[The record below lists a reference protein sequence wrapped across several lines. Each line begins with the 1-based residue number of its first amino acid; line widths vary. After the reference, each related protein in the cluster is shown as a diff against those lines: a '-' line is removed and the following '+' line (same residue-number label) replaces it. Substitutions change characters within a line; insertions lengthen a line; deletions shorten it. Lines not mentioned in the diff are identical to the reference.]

1 LSSSRHP
8 ARRPPHSP
16 DINRTSGLIAD
27 ASYRGEVSS
36 DAVTEIA
43 LSQLFDAYDAN
54 YRAVVQS
61 SIDFS
66 GLPHDFFMQA
76 KADLLGR
83 VMRERFG
90 VAHAGRLLDVGCG
103 IGTLHPYL
111 SELFDEISGTDVSA
125 PCIAEA
131 AQRCPMNSYAVAEP
145 GAPFAGGGY
154 DMTLAVCTLHHVPP
168 KDWQSFVVD
177 MARVTRP
184 GGLVCVIEHN
194 PLNPLTRLAVNRCP
208 FDEDAVLLRSGR
220 SEALLRAAGGKN
232 VRTSFF
238 LLLPTKMRLARRLET
253 LLGALPLGAQYL
265 TVAEV

>member
-27 ASYRGEVSS
+27 ASYRGKVSS

-90 VAHAGRLLDVGCG
+90 VA
-103 IGTLHPYL
+103 
-111 SELFDEISGTDVSA
+111 DVSA

>member
-1 LSSSRHP
+1 MTP
-8 ARRPPHSP
+8 
-16 DINRTSGLIAD
+16 IIA
-27 ASYRGEVSS
+27 
-36 DAVTEIA
+36 
-43 LSQLFDAYDAN
+43 
-54 YRAVVQS
+54 AVVQS

-83 VMRERFG
+83 VLRRRFG

-103 IGTLHPYL
+103 VGTLHPYL
-111 SELFDEISGTDVSA
+111 AGLFDEISGVDISA

-131 AQRCPMNSYAVAEP
+131 AQRCPKNSYAVAAP

-154 DMTLAVCTLHHVPP
+154 DVTLAVCTLHHVPP
-168 KDWQSFVVD
+168 KDWQAFVAD

-208 FDEDAVLLRSGR
+208 FDDDAVLLRSGR
-220 SEALLRAAGGKN
+220 SEALLRAAGAKN
-232 VRTSFF
+232 VETRF
-238 LLLPTKMRLARRLET
+238 LPAAADQNAPGPPPRDAAWRAAARRAISDLRGG
-253 LLGALPLGAQYL
+253 LRRRCRRFAASPLSRRSAPSRRSAMQSSPRAWSFL
-265 TVAEV
+265 D